1 MIIVINSQGGLVSQQ
16 NEDLF
21 QGSTGANV
29 INLIAPFAT
38 NVIFKAVF
46 EMPDGSYKPDID
58 GYMFEPTIQV
68 VDGLNVWRLIVN
80 FPITQY
86 SGLVKMQLRGI
97 VGDKVVCTTSVK
109 FSVQEGV
116 PYESS
121 YIEKGTYDYLFALI
135 SDLRGLLN
143 DKVNIKKYA
152 YKQVEVSDVSIGT
165 YYVFDAEQNAYIAKI
180 LPNEY
185 EYGVQYFEI
194 ASESMISNE
203 NGLYLQFTDNELGQI
218 MRLDVKGDKVTI
230 NDSEVISGD
239 DLIAEN
245 VAFDST
251 ISGLGVNN
259 VQDAVDKL
267 KTSIDSVQSSQLV
280 VLGERI
286 LSASAWVENAG
297 VWEYEFKDALYT
309 SSTTQD
315 LILTPTKATID
326 LLNTGDILIYPKIN
340 SYQESEDIAVGIIQ
354 ADKKPE
360 IDLVFDVKIQSTTL
374 VATSAGVRAGQ
385 IVFSE
390 TASVPK
396 QNVQEAIVY
405 VQNNIDTFRQDY
417 DTEKAG
423 FAKLGVDGK
432 VPASQLPSYVD
443 DVIEC
448 YIVPSST
455 PYSVGW
461 LTLEQYGTALT
472 PEANKIYLV
481 IEDGD
486 YANRQYRWSGSQ
498 YVIISESLALGE
510 VSGTAYEGSK
520 GKQNADAI
528 AQLQSVVNAGFSMTP
543 ITLTGTTQKTLS
555 QSWRNFDALMFCGYQ
570 ENDSSADF
578 FAIEVPRSVFE
589 GCLLAEES
597 YNDTGTYVIYDQ
609 TLEGVRCRLVLS
621 FLTETTWTIVGSQG
635 PNMDIYGIKY

>member
-21 QGSTGANV
+21 QGSTGINT

-58 GYMFEPTIQV
+58 GYVFNPTIQV
-68 VDGLNVWRLIVN
+68 VDGLNVWRLVVD

-86 SGLVKMQLRGI
+86 SGLVKMQLRGMA
-97 VGDKVVCTTSVK
+97 GDKVVCTSIIK
-109 FSVQEGV
+109 FNIQEGL

-143 DKVNIKKYA
+143 DKVSIKKFE
-152 YKQVEVSDVSIGT
+152 YKPVDVSDVSIGT

-194 ASESMISNE
+194 ASESIISNE

-230 NDSEVISGD
+230 NDSEVISNA
-239 DLIAEN
+239 DLIAKN
-245 VAFDST
+245 IAFDNT

-259 VQDAVDKL
+259 IQDAVDRL
-267 KTSIDSVQSSQLV
+267 KTNIDSVQSSQLV
-280 VLGERI
+280 ALGDRTI
-286 LSASAWVENAG
+286 SANAWVENAG
-297 VWEYEFKDALYT
+297 VWEYAFRDALYT

-315 LILTPTKATID
+315 LIFTPSKETID
-326 LLNTGDILIYPKIN
+326 LLNQADILIYPKIN
-340 SYQESEDIAVGIIQ
+340 SYQESENVAVGVIQ

-385 IVFSE
+385 IVFSQTE
-390 TASVPK
+390 SVPK
-396 QNVQEAIVY
+396 QNVQEAITY
-405 VQNNIDTFRQDY
+405 VQGNIDNFKEIY
-417 DTEKAG
+417 NTEKAG

-455 PYSVGW
+455 PYSVDW
-461 LTLEQYGTALT
+461 LTLQQYGTPLT

-481 IEDGD
+481 IEDGS

-520 GKQNADAI
+520 GKANADAI

-543 ITLTGTTQKTLS
+543 ITWTGTTPQILS

-570 ENDSSADF
+570 ETDDNADF

-589 GCLLAEES
+589 GCLLAQES
-597 YNDTGTYVIYDQ
+597 YNDTGDYVIYDQ
-609 TLEGVRCRLVLS
+609 TLNGVRCYLKLS
-621 FLTETTWTIVGSQG
+621 FLTETTWTIVSTQG